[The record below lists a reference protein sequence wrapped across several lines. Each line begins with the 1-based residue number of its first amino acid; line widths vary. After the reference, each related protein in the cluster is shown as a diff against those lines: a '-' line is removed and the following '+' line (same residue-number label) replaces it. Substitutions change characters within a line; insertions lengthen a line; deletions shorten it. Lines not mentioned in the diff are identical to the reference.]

1 MRIKPLTKEQILIS
15 IDRLTRFRFPE
26 SKYVRVFT
34 DLITHNLLEPV
45 FSKSDIEHMDYKT
58 LKKYGQDILNY
69 SIKELTGEN
78 SSELTINKKLYKYEN
93 SIAFLDENMQWLLK
107 NNIDYH
113 SCVQFINDNSVPNL
127 RWLKALSESNDIL
140 QMRKMKGFLFPVEI
154 VVLVEG
160 ITESTLLPE
169 FAKLAGFDFD
179 KNGVFV
185 LPAGG
190 KNQVVRIYYE
200 LYNQLKL
207 PIYVLFD
214 KDGTR
219 NSKEIE
225 PKLRPN
231 DRIHI
236 INCGEFEDA
245 LSKDL
250 VERTLNSELQNIS
263 ETDINIKEEPG
274 HRVKYLEEI
283 FKHRG
288 MHEFKK
294 VEFAQMVRENISSKT
309 DLTPEITGIIEE
321 IKKIKSYC

>member
-1 MRIKPLTKEQILIS
+1 MKIKPLTKEQILIS
-15 IDRLTRFRFPE
+15 IDRLTRFRLPE
-26 SKYVRVFT
+26 LKYVRVFT

-45 FSKSDIEHMDYKT
+45 FSKSDIERMDYKT
-58 LKKYGQDILNY
+58 LRQYGQDILNY
-69 SIKELTGEN
+69 SIKELTGEY
-78 SSELTINKKLYKYEN
+78 SSDLTINKKLYEYEN
-93 SIAFLDENMQWLLK
+93 SVAFLDENVQWLVK
-107 NNIDYH
+107 NSIDYQ
-113 SCVQFINDNSVPNL
+113 SCVRFIEDNSVQNL

-140 QMRKMKGFLFPVEI
+140 QMRKKKGFLFPVET

-214 KDGTR
+214 KDGVK
-219 NSKEIE
+219 NSQEIE
-225 PKLRPN
+225 PKLRKN
-231 DRIHI
+231 DKIHI

-250 VERTLNSELQNIS
+250 VDRTLNNELKNIS
-263 ETDINIKEEPG
+263 ETDINIKEETG

-294 VEFAQMVRENISSKT
+294 VEFAQMVRENISSNA

-321 IKKIKSYC
+321 IKKIKSDC

>member
-15 IDRLTRFRFPE
+15 IDRLTRFRFTE
-26 SKYVRVFT
+26 SKYVRVYT

-45 FSKSDIEHMDYKT
+45 YSKSDIEHMDYKT
-58 LKKYGQDILNY
+58 LRKYGQDILNY

-78 SSELTINKKLYKYEN
+78 SSDLTINKKIYKYEN
-93 SIAFLDENMQWLLK
+93 SVAFLDENMQWLVK
-107 NNIDYH
+107 NSIDYQ
-113 SCVQFINDNSVPNL
+113 SCISFIDDNSVPNL
-127 RWLKALSESNDIL
+127 RWLKALSESSDIL
-140 QMRKMKGFLFPVEI
+140 QMRKTKGFLFPVEI

-214 KDGTR
+214 KDGVR

-225 PKLRPN
+225 MKLRKN
-231 DRIHI
+231 DKIHI
-236 INCGEFEDA
+236 ISCGEFEDA
-245 LSKDL
+245 LPKDL
-250 VERTLNSELQNIS
+250 VERTLNNELKNIS
-263 ETDINIKEEPG
+263 VTDINIKEEQG

-294 VEFAQMVRENISSKT
+294 VEFAQMIRGNISSKA
-309 DLTPEITGIIEE
+309 DLTPEIARIIEE
-321 IKKIKSYC
+321 IKNLKSNC

>member
-1 MRIKPLTKEQILIS
+1 MKIKPLTKEQILIS
-15 IDRLTRFRFPE
+15 IDRLTRFRLPE
-26 SKYVRVFT
+26 LKYVRVFT

-45 FSKSDIEHMDYKT
+45 FSKSDIERMDYKT
-58 LKKYGQDILNY
+58 LRQYGQDILNY
-69 SIKELTGEN
+69 SIKELTGEY
-78 SSELTINKKLYKYEN
+78 SSDLTINKKLYEYEN
-93 SIAFLDENMQWLLK
+93 SVAFLDENVQWLVK
-107 NNIDYH
+107 NSIDYQ
-113 SCVQFINDNSVPNL
+113 SCVRFIEDNSVQNL

-140 QMRKMKGFLFPVEI
+140 QMRKKKGFLFPVET

-214 KDGTR
+214 KDGVK
-219 NSKEIE
+219 NSQEIE
-225 PKLRPN
+225 PKLRKN
-231 DRIHI
+231 DKIHI

-250 VERTLNSELQNIS
+250 VDRTLNNELKNIS
-263 ETDINIKEEPG
+263 ETDINIKEETG

-294 VEFAQMVRENISSKT
+294 VEFAQIVRENISSKT
-309 DLTPEITGIIEE
+309 DLTTEITAIIEE
-321 IKKIKSYC
+321 IKNLKSDC

>member
-1 MRIKPLTKEQILIS
+1 MRIKPLTKDKILIS
-15 IDRLTRFRFPE
+15 VDRLTRFRFPE

-34 DLITHNLLEPV
+34 DLITHNLLDPV

-58 LKKYGQDILNY
+58 LREYGQDILNY

-78 SSELTINKKLYKYEN
+78 SSEITINKKLYEYEN
-93 SIAFLDENMQWLLK
+93 SIAFLDKNMQCLLK
-107 NNIDYH
+107 NSIDYH
-113 SCVQFINDNSVPNL
+113 SCIQFINDNSAPNL

-140 QMRKMKGFLFPVEI
+140 QIRKMKGFLFPVEI

-214 KDGTR
+214 KDGART
-219 NSKEIE
+219 SKEIE

-245 LSKDL
+245 LSKNL
-250 VERTLNSELQNIS
+250 VERTLNSVLQNIS
-263 ETDINIKEEPG
+263 ETDINIKEESG

-294 VEFAQMVRENISSKT
+294 VEFAQMVRGNISSKA
-309 DLTPEITGIIEE
+309 DLTPEITEIIEE
-321 IKKIKSYC
+321 IKKIKSNC